1 MNEEK
6 PTRPCPVCKAPMEE
20 TLQDYIV
27 AVEDGDDL
35 VIELEIIDPS
45 DPENIWKVFLTAPA
59 K

>member
-27 AVEDGDDL
+27 PVEDGDDL
-35 VIELEIIDPS
+35 IVEDAYLAMRAVRLQRS
-45 DPENIWKVFLTAPA
+45 
-59 K
+59 